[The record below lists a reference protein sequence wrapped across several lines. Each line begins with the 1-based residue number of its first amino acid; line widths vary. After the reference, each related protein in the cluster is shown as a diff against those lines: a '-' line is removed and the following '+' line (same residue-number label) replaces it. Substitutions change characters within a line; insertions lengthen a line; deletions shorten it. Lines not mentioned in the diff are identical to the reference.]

1 MKVVIDKEIKLEDI
15 DIETLYNLAEFSVN
29 MKDDTVLVQKITLE
43 AGEMWKVL
51 DIIDAYITGIISLDM
66 YDSGRF
72 TLVIKE

>member
-29 MKDDTVLVQKITLE
+29 MKDDTVLPQKITLE